1 MKKIAFVHTGYG
13 GGLAPQLE
21 AVMTE
26 ALGEC
31 RFYHIGESRVFPDI
45 MERGRLTPDIEARV
59 MPMFEQTQ
67 NTSADIVI
75 CSCSSIGEITEQAAR
90 RYTKVPIIR
99 IDLPAA
105 QFAVQH
111 FDAIGLMASVE
122 TTLTPSVRLVKRL
135 AAEAGR
141 SIHVESEVADGA
153 LALLFQGKK
162 EEYEARIFETAKSL
176 ASRCDVILLAQASLG
191 PMRTRLE
198 AATGKRFLSTP
209 ELCAAYLKDWYEGRS

>member
-21 AVMTE
+21 AVMAET
-26 ALGEC
+26 LGEC

-67 NTSADIVI
+67 NTGADIVI
-75 CSCSSIGEITEQAAR
+75 CSCSSIGEITERAAE
-90 RYTKVPIIR
+90 RYTEVPIIR

-105 QFAVQH
+105 QYVVNR
-111 FDAIGLMASVE
+111 FDAISLMASVE
-122 TTLTPSVRLVKRL
+122 TTLTPSVSLVKRL

-141 SIHVESEVADGA
+141 NIHVESEVADGA
-153 LALLFQGKK
+153 LALMFQGKL
-162 EEYEARIFETAKSL
+162 EEYETRIFETAKSL

-191 PMRTRLE
+191 PMRARLE
-198 AATGKRFLSTP
+198 EATGKRFLSTP
-209 ELCAAYLKDWYEGRS
+209 ELCAAYLKDWFESRS